1 MATWTEELAAAL
13 PGRVL
18 FDDGALGAAAG
29 DLSPVRQMRELRG
42 ERLPR
47 PAAVVRPQATADV
60 QAAVRFAGRYGVPLL
75 VRGGGSG
82 VVGALEARGGEIV
95 LDLST
100 LDAIGPID
108 EESGLVTAGAGCL
121 LGRLEE
127 SLAARR
133 LTVGHYP
140 QSIAEASLG
149 GLVATRSSGQYSA
162 RYGHI
167 EDMIA
172 ELEVVT
178 GDGEAVRLGRRPR
191 RSLGPELWP
200 LFVGSEG
207 TLGVITSVTLVAWP
221 LPEAEVLRSYA
232 FPDFERG
239 LQAMRGLTRAGVP
252 LGVARLYDRDDALHA
267 FPDLLPQGG
276 VPAVLLLSTLGPPEV
291 AMGGAAAADRVAVER
306 SGAPLGDEIAQRWLA
321 NRNDVSEWSRYL
333 AAGVLV
339 DTLEVAALWRD
350 LATVYAAGVAALR
363 AEGTAVAFAHAA
375 HPEASGAC
383 LYFTAGAV
391 PQPGETAEELQRRLW
406 RSFLAAAS
414 GAGASVG
421 HHHGVGRL
429 RKEWTWRERGAELPY
444 LGRVRDALDPSG
456 LLDPGVL
463 WPAR

>member
-191 RSLGPELWP
+191 RSLGGCWSLRRRLLLRLWCLGGSDPTCEHYP
-200 LFVGSEG
+200 L
-207 TLGVITSVTLVAWP
+207 LVIRRDV
-221 LPEAEVLRSYA
+221 
-232 FPDFERG
+232 
-239 LQAMRGLTRAGVP
+239 VP
-252 LGVARLYDRDDALHA
+252 GDRDDTVS
-267 FPDLLPQGG
+267 DLD
-276 VPAVLLLSTLGPPEV
+276 VPVDDELSGLEGRD
-291 AMGGAAAADRVAVER
+291 GATT
-306 SGAPLGDEIAQRWLA
+306 
-321 NRNDVSEWSRYL
+321 
-333 AAGVLV
+333 LV
-339 DTLEVAALWRD
+339 DHGLEPP
-350 LATVYAAGVAALR
+350 
-363 AEGTAVAFAHAA
+363 AEHVLDAEAEHVVEN
-375 HPEASGAC
+375 HPRR
-383 LYFTAGAV
+383 
-391 PQPGETAEELQRRLW
+391 EE
-406 RSFLAAAS
+406 SFLQKAVDQLPFLSAS
-414 GAGASVG
+414 DLCRRRQKMSSLLAYGA
-421 HHHGVGRL
+421 
-429 RKEWTWRERGAELPY
+429 
-444 LGRVRDALDPSG
+444 
-456 LLDPGVL
+456 
-463 WPAR
+463 